1 MVVQFRLL
9 GNVEAE
15 ADGNAIDL
23 GHVRQRCVLAVLLV
37 EANKAVHVDRLLDR
51 VWLDR
56 PPQRAHGTLYSY
68 LSRLRRA
75 LSVADDVGIARQQGG
90 YLLNVDAMAVDLH
103 RFQALVARARLTADD
118 DQALRQFDEALGLW
132 RGEPFTGL
140 DTPWFNTMRTALH
153 QARLAAERDR
163 TDIALRRGQHST
175 LLAELSRAVAE
186 QPLDERLAGQ
196 LMLALSRSG
205 RQAEALEQYQ
215 RIRHQL
221 ADVLGVDPG
230 RDLQELYLR
239 ILHGDPGFAASA
251 VAASGPGSA
260 RTPRLLPPPPANFTG
275 RARELAALTEAVDR
289 QVDTGGGTISAVGGM
304 GGIGKTWLALRW
316 AHDNL
321 DRFPDG
327 QLYVNL
333 RGFEPAAA
341 ALPPAVALRG
351 FLDALGV
358 PPGSVPTDLDAQAG
372 MYRSLL
378 AGRRMLIVLDNARDA
393 EQVRP
398 LLPGVPGCAVVVT
411 SRQQLSGLVAAEGAR
426 PVTLDLLTAAEAR
439 ELLASRLNDH
449 RIEAEP
455 TPVQGIV
462 ERCSGL
468 PLALAIVAARAA
480 AQPGFPLAALD
491 RELGDLQGSLDG
503 FAGSGDPAT
512 DLRSVFSWSYR
523 ALGEPAARLFR
534 LLGLHPG
541 PDISVP
547 AAASLAALP
556 QRQVRPVLGELSRV
570 QLLVERIPG
579 RYTCH
584 DLLRAY
590 AAELVE
596 SEPADAHRAAVHRML
611 DHYLHSACAAD
622 ARLSPLRDRL
632 VLPPAEAGVRPEAPA
647 DNAQALAWFTEET
660 AVLLRVVELAARHGF
675 DRHVRQLAWASTTFL
690 SRRGYWADL
699 IAVQGRALTAAERD
713 GDRAAQAQAHRDIVP
728 AYSETGRF
736 EVARAHLERALAL
749 LDELADRVGQA
760 HTLLT
765 LGWLSEKEGDQ
776 AVALHHD
783 QQALRLFRDN
793 GHQAGEARA
802 LNALGWDHAMLGAHH
817 EAVRYCQQAVALQR
831 RLGDLTGEANSW
843 DTLGYAH
850 HHLGHYEWAA
860 RCYGRSLKLNRELG
874 HRYNEAEA
882 LQHLG
887 DTRQALGDHPAATR
901 CWRRALQI
909 LTEIAHPEAEQ
920 LRKKLAATQ
929 ATVVRPRAVSNGTVD
944 GRTRGRITAV
954 RWSASRSGPAAAD
967 RTAPGA
973 TSE

>member
-9 GNVEAE
+9 GNVEAQ
-15 ADGNAIDL
+15 ADDNAIDL

-37 EANKAVHVDRLLDR
+37 EANKVVHTDQLLDR
-51 VWLDR
+51 VWMDR

-75 LSVADDVGIARQQGG
+75 LSGADDVGIVRQQGG
-90 YLLNVDAMAVDLH
+90 YLLNVDPMAVDLH

-118 DQALRQFDEALGLW
+118 DEALRQFDEALGLW
-132 RGEPFTGL
+132 RGEPFAGL
-140 DTPWFNTMRTALH
+140 DTPWFNTSRTALH

-163 TDIALRRGQHST
+163 TDIALRRGQHSS
-175 LLAELSRAVAE
+175 LLSELSRGVAE
-186 QPLDERLAGQ
+186 QPLDERLTGQ

-205 RQAEALEQYQ
+205 RQAEALDQYQ
-215 RIRHQL
+215 RIRHRL

-230 RDLQELYLR
+230 ADLQELHLR
-239 ILHGDPGFAASA
+239 ILHGDREFAASA
-251 VAASGPGSA
+251 VPADGPGTG
-260 RTPRLLPPPPANFTG
+260 RTPRQLPPPPANFAG
-275 RARELAALTEAVDR
+275 RVRELAALTDAVDR
-289 QVDTGGGTISAVGGM
+289 QVATGGGVTISAVGGM

-333 RGFEPAAA
+333 RGFEPAGAA
-341 ALPPAVALRG
+341 MPPAVALRG

-358 PPGSVPTDLDAQAG
+358 PPGSVPADLDAQAS
-372 MYRSLL
+372 MYRGMVS
-378 AGRRMLIVLDNARDA
+378 GRRMLIVLDNARDA

-411 SRQQLSGLVAAEGAR
+411 SRQQLSGLVAVEGAR

-439 ELLASRLNDH
+439 ELLASRLSGS
-449 RIEAEP
+449 RVAAEP
-455 TPVQGIV
+455 ASVQGIV

-468 PLALAIVAARAA
+468 PLALAIVAARAS

-491 RELGDLQGSLDG
+491 RELAELQGSLDG
-503 FAGSGDPAT
+503 FAGGGDPAT

-523 ALGEPAARLFR
+523 ALGEPAAQLFR

-541 PDISVP
+541 PDISVR

-556 QRQVRPVLGELSRV
+556 ERQVRPVLGELHRM
-570 QLLVERIPG
+570 QLLVERVPG

-590 AAELVE
+590 ATELVE
-596 SEPADAHRAAVHRML
+596 SEPADVRRAALHRML
-611 DHYLHSACAAD
+611 DHYLHSACSAD
-622 ARLSPLRDRL
+622 ARLSPLRDQL
-632 VLPPAEAGVRPEAPA
+632 GLPPAEAGVRPEAPA
-647 DNAQALAWFTEET
+647 EHAPALAWFTEE
-660 AVLLRVVELAARHGF
+660 APVLMRVVELAARHGF
-675 DRHVRQLAWASTTFL
+675 DRHVRQLAWALTTFF

-699 IAVQGRALTAAERD
+699 IAVQERALAAAERD
-713 GDRAAQAQAHRDIVP
+713 GDRAAQAQAHLNIVP
-728 AYSETGRF
+728 AYTETGRF
-736 EVARAHLERALAL
+736 ELARAHLERALAL

-765 LGWLSEKEGDQ
+765 LSWLSEKDGDQ
-776 AVALHHD
+776 AAALHHD
-783 QQALRLFRDN
+783 ERALRLFRDH

-802 LNALGWDHAMLGAHH
+802 LNALGWDHAMLGEYQ

-850 HHLGHYEWAA
+850 HHLGHYRWAA
-860 RCYGRSLKLNRELG
+860 RCYGRALKLSRELG

-882 LQHLG
+882 LRHLG
-887 DTRQALGDHPAATR
+887 DTRQALGDHEAAAR
-901 CWRRALQI
+901 CWRHALQI
-909 LTEIAHPEAEQ
+909 LTEIAHPEAQQ
-920 LRKKLAATQ
+920 LRDKLAAPQ
-929 ATVVRPRAVSNGTVD
+929 ARVTIRRSASNGAVAARPR
-944 GRTRGRITAV
+944 GRVTAV
-954 RWSASRSGPAAAD
+954 RW
-967 RTAPGA
+967 TAR
-973 TSE
+973 